1 MMLMSRK
8 KKIKIAKMLARI
20 LHRIETDLDIPV
32 DAFMDINHIAI
43 DIADEVG
50 GISMQKC
57 IVDYLDEMRKGG
69 AE

>member
-8 KKIKIAKMLARI
+8 KKLKIAKMLARI
-20 LHRIETDLDIPV
+20 IHRIETDLDIPV

-50 GISMQKC
+50 GISMLNY
-57 IVDYLDEMRKGG
+57 IVDYLDEIRKGG
-69 AE
+69 VE